1 MATQAQ
7 INANRI
13 NAQKSTGPKTP
24 EGRETVRL
32 NGLKH
37 GLASD
42 ILVLPGENLSD
53 FENLLDSLEAEHQ
66 PSTATEVILVRQMAM
81 ASWRLQRL
89 VHMEA
94 AYYRLRRSGLEVH
107 FKDYYTDLTEPD
119 RQAIIAERDSSH
131 TLINFSRYEARLER
145 SFHKSLTAL
154 HRLRA
159 QRKSQ
164 ITDQS
169 QSQEIPNS
177 VAVHGTVVKA
187 TEHPQIVVPPST
199 SPQHQPTRG
208 PHTEPGQVFIGQKPW
223 LERPPAACIFPRF
236 RSTS

>member
-7 INANRI
+7 INANRK
-13 NAQKSTGPKTP
+13 NALKSTGPKTP

-42 ILVLPGENLSD
+42 ILVLPGESESD
-53 FENLLDSLEAEHQ
+53 FENLLDSLESEHQ
-66 PSTATEVILVRQMAM
+66 PATPTEVILVRQMAM

-94 AYYRLRRSGLEVH
+94 AYYRLRRGALEVH
-107 FKDYYTDLTEPD
+107 FKDYYTDLSEPD

-154 HRLRA
+154 QRLRA
-159 QRKSQ
+159 QRKSE
-164 ITDQS
+164 IADQS
-169 QSQEIPNS
+169 QSHADP
-177 VAVHGTVVKA
+177 HPTA
-187 TEHPQIVVPPST
+187 TAPVTKTAKVEHARPGYRQPAT
-199 SPQHQPTRG
+199 DNRQPTTDSAS
-208 PHTEPGQVFIGQKPW
+208 PH
-223 LERPPAACIFPRF
+223 RSAA
-236 RSTS
+236 